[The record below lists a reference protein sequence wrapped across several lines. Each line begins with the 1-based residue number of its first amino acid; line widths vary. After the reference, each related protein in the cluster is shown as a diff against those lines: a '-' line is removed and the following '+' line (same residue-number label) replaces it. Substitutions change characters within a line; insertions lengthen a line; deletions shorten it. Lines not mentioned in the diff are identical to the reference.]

1 MSGAHP
7 QSHHMEENH
16 TVWAPSN
23 HQQHK
28 SCEYFPAIMISP
40 QGIAVQLFTVCCV
53 SRLCTRKWRAGQLLV
68 AMTYRYTTSR
78 LAPPCSTPKANVCQP
93 LTLFEKEK
101 SKTCIWLK
109 LLRSSNQLCL
119 IANSHLLL
127 LLLLLFPTPDEIC
140 PLPVQIPVV
149 KPDPDRA
156 NPKIGVSTLA
166 FSSDSRYLATKNGK
180 TSAVQLNLHVESKW
194 TEHHHNMEW

>member
-7 QSHHMEENH
+7 QSHHMEENL

-28 SCEYFPAIMISP
+28 SCEYFSAIMISQ
-40 QGIAVQLFTVCCV
+40 QGIAFQLVTVCCV
-53 SRLCTRKWRAGQLLV
+53 SRLCTRKWREGQLLV
-68 AMTYRYTTSR
+68 VMTCRYTTSH
-78 LAPPCSTPKANVCQP
+78 LAPPYSTPRANVCQLLP
-93 LTLFEKEK
+93 LFEKEK
-101 SKTCIWLK
+101 SKTSIWLK

-119 IANSHLLL
+119 ITNSHLLR
-127 LLLLLFPTPDEIC
+127 FPTPDEIC

-180 TSAVQLNLHVESKW
+180 ISAV
-194 TEHHHNMEW
+194 